1 MKKIV
6 TLLLVTILGFA
17 SVQAQSVDEILNTYF
32 ENIGGLENFKK
43 IKGLK
48 MTAKVNNGGM
58 EIPVEMVNLKDGRQY
73 LKFNLQGKQITQMA
87 YDGETMWSTNF
98 QTQKAEKSPKEA
110 TDNMKLNAN
119 DFPSSFVDYKKKGYT
134 VELMGKESID
144 GAEAFKIKLVKEP
157 ITVDGKQEEDV
168 SYYFFDVDNFVP
180 IATHSEI
187 KSGPMKGQI
196 SEVTMSDY
204 QEVDGLYFPFS
215 MKQGIKGK
223 GGQPITITKIELNPT
238 VDDAAFKFP
247 AEEKK

>member
-1 MKKIV
+1 MKKIA
-6 TLLLVTILGFA
+6 TLLLVTILGFT

-43 IKGLK
+43 LKGLK

-110 TDNMKLNAN
+110 TDNFKLNAN
-119 DFPSSFVDYKKKGYT
+119 DFPDPFVDYKKKGYT
-134 VELMGKESID
+134 VELMGKENID

-157 ITVDGKQEEDV
+157 ITVDGKKEEDV
-168 SYYFFDVDNFVP
+168 SYYFFDADNFVP
-180 IATHSEI
+180 IAIHSEI

-196 SEVTMSDY
+196 SEVIMSDY
-204 QEVDGLYFPFS
+204 QEVDGLYFAFS
-215 MKQGIKGK
+215 MKQGVKGQ

-238 VDDAAFKFP
+238 VDDDAFKFP
-247 AEEKK
+247 TEEKK